1 MLPLT
6 KSALITERF
15 CIAQRV
21 AEVDSVVGLA
31 AVPVTRPPLSY
42 SWSIPIAHPRNLARV
57 V

>member
-6 KSALITERF
+6 KSVLITERF

-21 AEVDSVVGLA
+21 AEVDSVVDLA
-31 AVPVTRPPLSY
+31 AALVMRPHHSC
-42 SWSIPIAHPRNLARV
+42 SSSIPIDRLPNLARV